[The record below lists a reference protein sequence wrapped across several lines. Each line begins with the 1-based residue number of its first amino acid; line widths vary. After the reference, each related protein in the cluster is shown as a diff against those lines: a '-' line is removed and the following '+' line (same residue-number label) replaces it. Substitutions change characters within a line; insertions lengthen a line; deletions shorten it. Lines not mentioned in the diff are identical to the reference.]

1 QILALLNLESF
12 PESVADPTED
22 TIPNLLE
29 RIIDYAVKNDVIED
43 VFDEKEILS
52 ANIMNC
58 FVARPSGI
66 NRAFW
71 DKYNLS
77 TKETTHYYYEWS
89 KNSNYIQM
97 NRIRKNIQYNAATK
111 YGEMDITI
119 NMSKP
124 QKHPEQIK
132 RERALKQNVHYPIC
146 VLCMENEGYEGR
158 TCYAARANHR
168 VIQVQL
174 NNESWYLQYSPYDYY
189 NEHSIL

>member
-1 QILALLNLESF
+1 MIYKHIQGLVQQAITTQLIDELDQIYARNQILALLNLESF

-77 TKETTHYYYEWS
+77 PKE
-89 KNSNYIQM
+89 
-97 NRIRKNIQYNAATK
+97 AT
-111 YGEMDITI
+111 
-119 NMSKP
+119 
-124 QKHPEQIK
+124 
-132 RERALKQNVHYPIC
+132 
-146 VLCMENEGYEGR
+146 
-158 TCYAARANHR
+158 
-168 VIQVQL
+168 
-174 NNESWYLQYSPYDYY
+174 DYF
-189 NEHSIL
+189 